1 MAASRRKP
9 NPIPLLEN
17 PFMSPDATHATPV
30 RTPKLGRAVRIGL
43 AVAVIATIA
52 GISVRAYD
60 YHRVVKWTDAQVT
73 PSVQLVTPEG
83 SGSSQPMT
91 LPGHL
96 DAWISAPIHARVS
109 GYLKSWSRDIG
120 SQVAAGQSLAE
131 IDTPELDQQYEQ
143 AKANL
148 ARAQANARLAVLTDK
163 RWKNLLTSNSVSKQE
178 ADEKAGEAEAAQAN
192 VLGAQADVDRIAALE
207 AFKHISAPFAGTV
220 TARNTDIG
228 DLISANS
235 ESTPALFTVS
245 DTSRMR
251 LYVEVPQGY
260 ADAIKPDMSV
270 QLDVPDHPGEQFTGH
285 LIGNSGAVNQVSG
298 SLLAQFEVDNP
309 KGALLP
315 GAYAEVHLPMS
326 GNSRTLTVPA
336 TTLIFRAQ
344 GPQVAVLGPGNKVV
358 LRDVHIAMDLGD
370 RLRIDKGLQPGDRV
384 INHPSDSLMQGDL
397 VQIGHTDADGAAKP
411 E

>member
-1 MAASRRKP
+1 
-9 NPIPLLEN
+9 
-17 PFMSPDATHATPV
+17 MSHDATIATPT
-30 RTPKLGRAVRIGL
+30 RTPRLGRAVRIGL
-43 AVAVIATIA
+43 AVAVLATIA

-60 YHRVVKWTDAQVT
+60 YHRVAKWTDAQLT
-73 PSVQLVTPEG
+73 PSVQVVSPENM
-83 SGSSQPMT
+83 SGLQGLT

-109 GYLKSWSRDIG
+109 GYIKSWSRDIG

-131 IDTPELDQQYEQ
+131 IDTPELDQQFEQ

-192 VLGAQADVDRIAALE
+192 VLAAQADVDRIAALE
-207 AFKHISAPFAGTV
+207 AFKHIVAPFAGTV

-235 ESTPALFTVS
+235 DSTPALFTVS
-245 DTSRMR
+245 DTTRMR
-251 LYVEVPQGY
+251 LYVQVPQGY
-260 ADAIKPDMSV
+260 ADAIKRDMSV

-285 LIGNSGAVNQVSG
+285 LIGNSGAVNQTTG

-309 KGALLP
+309 KGDLLP
-315 GAYAEVHLPMS
+315 GAYAEVHIPMS
-326 GNSRTLTVPA
+326 GNSQTLTVPA

-344 GPQVAVLGPGNKVV
+344 GPQMAVVGADNKVQ

-370 RLRIDKGLQPGDRV
+370 RLRIDKGLQAGDRV
-384 INHPSDSLMQGDL
+384 INHPADSLAQGDV
-397 VQIGHTDADGAAKP
+397 VQVAKN
-411 E
+411 EAVAKAE

>member
-1 MAASRRKP
+1 
-9 NPIPLLEN
+9 
-17 PFMSPDATHATPV
+17 MSHDATTIT

-43 AVAVIATIA
+43 GLAMLATIA

-60 YHRVVKWTDAQVT
+60 YRRVVQWTDAQVT
-73 PSVQLVTPEG
+73 PSVQLIVPEAAHG
-83 SGSSQPMT
+83 QQNMT

-120 SQVAAGQSLAE
+120 SQVASGQSLAE
-131 IDTPELDQQYEQ
+131 IDTPELDQQFEQ
-143 AKANL
+143 AKASL
-148 ARAQANARLAVLTDK
+148 ARAQANARLAALTDK
-163 RWKNLLTSNSVSKQE
+163 RWKNLLASNSVSKQE
-178 ADEKAGEAEAAQAN
+178 ADEKAGEAEVAQAN
-192 VLGAQADVDRIAALE
+192 VLGAQAEVDRIAALE
-207 AFKHISAPFAGTV
+207 AFKHIAAPFAGTL

-235 ESTPALFTVS
+235 EGAPALFTVS
-245 DTSRMR
+245 DTTRMR

-260 ADAIKPDMSV
+260 ADAIRPDMSV
-270 QLDVPDHPGEQFTGH
+270 QLDVPDHPGERFTGH
-285 LIGNSGAVNQVSG
+285 LIGNSGAVNPASG

-315 GAYAEVHLPMS
+315 GAYAEVHLPMAADQH
-326 GNSRTLTVPA
+326 TLTVPA

-344 GPQVAVLGPGNKVV
+344 GPQVAVVGADHKVV
-358 LRDVHIAMDLGD
+358 LRNVHIAMDLGD
-370 RLRIDKGLQPGDRV
+370 RLRIDQGLQPGDRV
-384 INHPSDSLMQGDL
+384 VNHPSDSLAQGDT
-397 VQIGHTDADGAAKP
+397 VQIARADRDGASRA

>member
-1 MAASRRKP
+1 
-9 NPIPLLEN
+9 
-17 PFMSPDATHATPV
+17 MSHDATLTPPA
-30 RTPKLGRAVRIGL
+30 RTPRLGRVVRIGIAL
-43 AVAVIATIA
+43 AVLGAIA

-60 YHRVVKWTDAQVT
+60 YHRVVTWTDAQVT

-83 SGSSQPMT
+83 SGGDQAMT

-109 GYLKSWSRDIG
+109 GYLKSWNRDIG
-120 SQVAAGQSLAE
+120 SQVAAGQSLAD
-131 IDTPELDQQYEQ
+131 IDTPELDQQFEQ

-148 ARAQANARLAVLTDK
+148 ARTQANARLAVLTDK
-163 RWKNLLTSNSVSKQE
+163 RWKNLLASNSVSKQE

-235 ESTPALFTVS
+235 ENAPALFTVS

-260 ADAIKPDMSV
+260 ADAIRPDMSV
-270 QLDVPDHPGEQFTGH
+270 KLDVPDHPGEQFTGR
-285 LIGNSGAVNQVSG
+285 LIGNSGAVNQASG

-309 KGALLP
+309 KGQLLP

-326 GNSRTLTVPA
+326 GNSHTLTVPA

-344 GPQVAVLGPGNKVV
+344 GPQVAVLGADNKVV
-358 LRDVHIAMDLGD
+358 LRNVHIAMDLGD

-384 INHPSDSLMQGDL
+384 INHPTDSLAQGDA
-397 VQIGHTDADGAAKP
+397 VQVARADNDAAKA

>member
-1 MAASRRKP
+1 
-9 NPIPLLEN
+9 
-17 PFMSPDATHATPV
+17 MSHDATLTPPA
-30 RTPKLGRAVRIGL
+30 RTPRLGRVVRICIAL
-43 AVAVIATIA
+43 AALGAIA

-60 YHRVVKWTDAQVT
+60 YHRVVTWTDAQVT
-73 PSVQLVTPEG
+73 PSVQLVTPEA
-83 SGSSQPMT
+83 SGGDQAMT

-109 GYLKSWSRDIG
+109 GYLKSWNRDIG
-120 SQVAAGQSLAE
+120 SQVAAGQSLAD
-131 IDTPELDQQYEQ
+131 IDTPELDQQFEQ

-148 ARAQANARLAVLTDK
+148 ARTQANARLAVLTDK
-163 RWKNLLTSNSVSKQE
+163 RWKNLLASNSVSKQE

-235 ESTPALFTVS
+235 ENAPALFTVS

-260 ADAIKPDMSV
+260 ADAIRPDMSV
-270 QLDVPDHPGEQFTGH
+270 KLDVPDHPGEQFTGR
-285 LIGNSGAVNQVSG
+285 LIGNSGAVNQASG

-309 KGALLP
+309 KGQLLP

-326 GNSRTLTVPA
+326 GNSHTLTVPA

-344 GPQVAVLGPGNKVV
+344 GPQVAVLGADNKVV
-358 LRDVHIAMDLGD
+358 LRNVHIAMDLGD

-384 INHPSDSLMQGDL
+384 INHPTDSLAQGDA
-397 VQIGHTDADGAAKP
+397 VQVARADNDAAKA

>member
-1 MAASRRKP
+1 MSHDAS
-9 NPIPLLEN
+9 II
-17 PFMSPDATHATPV
+17 T

-43 AVAVIATIA
+43 ALAVIATVA
-52 GISVRAYD
+52 GVSVRAYD
-60 YHRVVKWTDAQVT
+60 YHHVVAWTHAQVT
-73 PSVQLVTPEG
+73 PSVQLVTPE
-83 SGSSQPMT
+83 SGHGLQAMT

-131 IDTPELDQQYEQ
+131 IDTPELDQQFEQ
-143 AKANL
+143 AKASL
-148 ARAQANARLAVLTDK
+148 VRAQANARLAVLTDK
-163 RWKNLLTSNSVSKQE
+163 RWKNLLASNSVSKQE

-207 AFKHISAPFAGTV
+207 AFKHITAPFAGTV
-220 TARNTDIG
+220 TARSTDIG
-228 DLISANS
+228 DLISANN
-235 ESTPALFTVS
+235 ESSPALFTVS
-245 DTSRMR
+245 DTTRMR

-260 ADAIKPDMSV
+260 ADAIRPDMSV

-285 LIGNSGAVNQVSG
+285 LIGNSGAVNQASG

-309 KGALLP
+309 RGELLP
-315 GAYAEVHLPMS
+315 GAYAEVHLPMAA
-326 GNSRTLTVPA
+326 NNHTLTVPA

-344 GPQVAVLGPGNKVV
+344 GPQVAVVDAHNKVV
-358 LRDVHIAMDLGD
+358 LRNVHIAMDLGD
-370 RLRIDKGLQPGDRV
+370 RLRIDKGLQAGDRV
-384 INHPSDSLMQGDL
+384 INHPSDSLAQGDA
-397 VQIGHTDADGAAKP
+397 VQIALADDDAGKA

>member
-1 MAASRRKP
+1 MP
-9 NPIPLLEN
+9 H
-17 PFMSPDATHATPV
+17 DATTIATPT
-30 RTPKLGRAVRIGL
+30 RTPRLGRMVRIGL
-43 AVAVIATIA
+43 AAAVVATIT
-52 GISVRAYD
+52 GLSVRAYD
-60 YHRVVKWTDAQVT
+60 YHRVTQWTDAQLT
-73 PSVQLVTPEG
+73 PSVQVVTPES
-83 SGSSQPMT
+83 SGGHQAMT

-109 GYLKSWSRDIG
+109 GYLKTWTRDIG
-120 SQVAAGQSLAE
+120 SKVTAGESLAE

-148 ARAQANARLAVLTDK
+148 ARAQANARLAALTDK

-192 VLGAQADVDRIAALE
+192 VLAAQADLDRIAALE
-207 AFKHISAPFAGTV
+207 AFKHIVAPFNGTV

-228 DLISANS
+228 DLISANGDS
-235 ESTPALFTVS
+235 SSPLFTVS
-245 DTSRMR
+245 DTTRMR
-251 LYVEVPQGY
+251 LYVQVPQGY

-270 QLDVPDHPGEQFTGH
+270 QLDVPDHPGEQFMGH
-285 LIGNSGAVNQVSG
+285 LIGNSGAVGQATG

-309 KGALLP
+309 KGDLLP
-315 GAYAEVHLPMS
+315 GAYAEVHIPMS
-326 GNSRTLTVPA
+326 GNDRTLTVPA

-344 GPQVAVLGPGNKVV
+344 GPQVAVVGADNKVT

-370 RLRIDKGLQPGDRV
+370 RLRIDKGLAPGDRV
-384 INHPSDSLMQGDL
+384 INHPSDSLAQGDA
-397 VQIGHTDADGAAKP
+397 VQVTKDASVAKA

>member
-1 MAASRRKP
+1 
-9 NPIPLLEN
+9 
-17 PFMSPDATHATPV
+17 MSHDATTIATPA
-30 RTPKLGRAVRIGL
+30 RRRLGRAVRIGL
-43 AVAVIATIA
+43 AVAVLATIA

-60 YHRVVKWTDAQVT
+60 YHRVAKWTDAQLT
-73 PSVQLVTPEG
+73 PSVQVVTPESMG
-83 SGSSQPMT
+83 GLQGLT

-109 GYLKSWSRDIG
+109 GYIKSWSRDIG

-131 IDTPELDQQYEQ
+131 IDTPELDQQFEQ

-192 VLGAQADVDRIAALE
+192 VLAAQADVDRIAALE
-207 AFKHISAPFAGTV
+207 AFKHIVAPFAGTV

-235 ESTPALFTVS
+235 DSTPALFTVS
-245 DTSRMR
+245 DTTRMR
-251 LYVEVPQGY
+251 LYVQVPQGY
-260 ADAIKPDMSV
+260 ADAIKPNMSV

-285 LIGNSGAVNQVSG
+285 LIGNSGAVSQTTG

-309 KGALLP
+309 KGDLLP
-315 GAYAEVHLPMS
+315 GAYAEVHIPMS
-326 GNSRTLTVPA
+326 GNSQTLTVPA
-336 TTLIFRAQ
+336 TALIFRAQ
-344 GPQVAVLGPGNKVV
+344 GPQMAVVGPDNKVQ

-370 RLRIDKGLQPGDRV
+370 RLRIDKGLKAEDRV
-384 INHPSDSLMQGDL
+384 INHPADSLAQGDA
-397 VQIGHTDADGAAKP
+397 VQVAKNEAAAKA

>member
-1 MAASRRKP
+1 
-9 NPIPLLEN
+9 
-17 PFMSPDATHATPV
+17 MSHDATNATPV

-43 AVAVIATIA
+43 AVAVLATIA

-73 PSVQLVTPEG
+73 PSVQVVTPES
-83 SGSSQPMT
+83 SGGLQGLT

-96 DAWISAPIHARVS
+96 DAWISAPIHARVG
-109 GYLKSWSRDIG
+109 GYLKSWSSDIG
-120 SQVAAGQSLAE
+120 SQVTAGQSLAE
-131 IDTPELDQQYEQ
+131 IDTPELDQQFEQ

-148 ARAQANARLAVLTDK
+148 ARAQANARLAALTDK

-192 VLGAQADVDRIAALE
+192 VLAVRADVDRIAALE

-251 LYVEVPQGY
+251 LYVQVPQGY
-260 ADAIKPDMSV
+260 ADAIKPDMNV
-270 QLDVPDHPGEQFTGH
+270 QLDVPDHPGEQFTGR
-285 LIGNSGAVNQVSG
+285 LIGNSGAVSQATG

-315 GAYAEVHLPMS
+315 GAYAEVHIPVTGS
-326 GNSRTLTVPA
+326 SQTLTVPA

-344 GPQVAVLGPGNKVV
+344 GPQVAVVGTDNKVS

-370 RLRIDKGLQPGDRV
+370 HLRIDKGLQPGDRV
-384 INHPSDSLMQGDL
+384 INHPSDSLAQGD
-397 VQIGHTDADGAAKP
+397 VVEIAHADADNVAKRN
-411 E
+411 

>member
-1 MAASRRKP
+1 
-9 NPIPLLEN
+9 
-17 PFMSPDATHATPV
+17 MSHDATLATPT
-30 RTPKLGRAVRIGL
+30 RTPKLRRAVRIGL
-43 AVAVIATIA
+43 AVAVLATIA

-60 YHRVVKWTDAQVT
+60 YHRVVKWTDAQIT
-73 PSVQLVTPEG
+73 PTVQLVTVEG
-83 SGSSQPMT
+83 SGDHQAMT

-109 GYLKSWSRDIG
+109 GYLKSWSLDIG
-120 SQVAAGQSLAE
+120 SQVTAGQSLAE
-131 IDTPELDQQYEQ
+131 IDTPELDQQFEQ

-163 RWKNLLTSNSVSKQE
+163 RWKNLLASNSVSKQE

-207 AFKHISAPFAGTV
+207 AFKHITAPFAGTV

-235 ESTPALFTVS
+235 ESTPPLFTVS

-251 LYVEVPQGY
+251 LYVQVPQGY

-270 QLDVPDHPGEQFTGH
+270 QLDVPDHPGEQFTGR
-285 LIGNSGAVNQVSG
+285 LIGNSGAVNQISG

-315 GAYAEVHLPMS
+315 GAYAEVHLPMT
-326 GNSRTLTVPA
+326 GNSHTLTVPA

-344 GPQVAVLGPGNKVV
+344 GPQVAVVGADNKVA

-384 INHPSDSLMQGDL
+384 INHPSDSLMQGDV
-397 VQIGHTDADGAAKP
+397 VQIARASADAAKP

>member
-1 MAASRRKP
+1 
-9 NPIPLLEN
+9 
-17 PFMSPDATHATPV
+17 MSHDATIATPT

-43 AVAVIATIA
+43 AVAVLATIA

-60 YHRVVKWTDAQVT
+60 YHRVVKWTNAQIT
-73 PSVQLVTPEG
+73 PSVQLVTAEG
-83 SGSSQPMT
+83 GGNGQAMT

-109 GYLKSWSRDIG
+109 GYIKSWSSDIG
-120 SQVAAGQSLAE
+120 SQVVAGQSLAE
-131 IDTPELDQQYEQ
+131 IDTPELDQQFEQ

-192 VLGAQADVDRIAALE
+192 VLAAQADVDRIAALE
-207 AFKHISAPFAGTV
+207 AFKHITAPFAGTV

-235 ESTPALFTVS
+235 ENTPSLFTVS
-245 DTSRMR
+245 DTTRMR
-251 LYVEVPQGY
+251 LYVQVPQGY
-260 ADAIKPDMSV
+260 ADSIKPNMSV
-270 QLDVPDHPGEQFTGH
+270 QLDVPDHPGEQFTGR

-315 GAYAEVHLPMS
+315 GAYAEVHLPMAA
-326 GNSRTLTVPA
+326 NSHTMTVPA

-344 GPQVAVLGPGNKVV
+344 GPQVAVVGADNKVV

-384 INHPSDSLMQGDL
+384 VNHPSDSLAQGDV
-397 VQIGHTDADGAAKP
+397 VQIAGADTDGAAKP

>member
-1 MAASRRKP
+1 MSHDA
-9 NPIPLLEN
+9 PI
-17 PFMSPDATHATPV
+17 ATPS

-43 AVAVIATIA
+43 ALAVLATIA

-60 YHRVVKWTDAQVT
+60 YHRVVKWTDAQVVPT
-73 PSVQLVTPEG
+73 VQLIAPE
-83 SGSSQPMT
+83 SGAGRDAMT

-109 GYLKSWSRDIG
+109 GYLKSWSQDIG
-120 SQVAAGQSLAE
+120 SQVTAGESLAE
-131 IDTPELDQQYEQ
+131 IDTPELDQQFEQ
-143 AKANL
+143 AKAGL

-192 VLGAQADVDRIAALE
+192 VLAAQADVDRIAALE
-207 AFKHISAPFAGTV
+207 AFKHITAPFAGTV

-235 ESTPALFTVS
+235 ENSPSLFTVS

-260 ADAIKPDMSV
+260 ADAIHPGMSV

-285 LIGNSGAVNQVSG
+285 LIGNSGAVNQASG
-298 SLLAQFEVDNP
+298 ALLAQFEVDNA
-309 KGALLP
+309 KGTLLP
-315 GAYAEVHLPMS
+315 GAYAEVHLPMAD
-326 GNSRTLTVPA
+326 NSRTMTVPA
-336 TTLIFRAQ
+336 TVLIFRAQ
-344 GPQVAVLGPGNKVV
+344 GPQVAVLGADGKVQ
-358 LRDVHIAMDLGD
+358 LRNVHIALDLGD
-370 RLRIDKGLQPGDRV
+370 RLQIDQGLLPGDRV
-384 INHPSDSLMQGDL
+384 INHPSDSLMQGDH
-397 VQIGHTDADGAAKP
+397 VQVAKAADSKAKA
-411 E
+411 EQ

>member
-1 MAASRRKP
+1 MP
-9 NPIPLLEN
+9 H
-17 PFMSPDATHATPV
+17 DTTTATPA

-43 AVAVIATIA
+43 VVAVVATVA

-73 PSVQLVTPEG
+73 PTVQITAPES
-83 SGSSQPMT
+83 SGGRQGLT

-109 GYLKSWSRDIG
+109 GYLKGWSRDIG
-120 SQVAAGQSLAE
+120 SQVSAGQSLAE
-131 IDTPELDQQYEQ
+131 IDTPELDQQFEQ

-192 VLGAQADVDRIAALE
+192 VLAAQADVDRIAALE
-207 AFKHISAPFAGTV
+207 AFKHITAPFAGTV

-228 DLISANS
+228 DLISANND
-235 ESTPALFTVS
+235 STPPLFTVS
-245 DTSRMR
+245 DTTRMR
-251 LYVEVPQGY
+251 LYVQVPQGY
-260 ADAIKPDMSV
+260 ADAIKADMTV

-285 LIGNSGAVNQVSG
+285 LIGNSGAVSQTTG

-309 KGALLP
+309 KGDLLP
-315 GAYAEVHLPMS
+315 GAYAEVHIPMTGS
-326 GNSRTLTVPA
+326 SQTLTVPA

-344 GPQVAVLGPGNKVV
+344 GPQVAVVGTDNKVV

-384 INHPSDSLMQGDL
+384 INHPSDSLAQGDV
-397 VQIGHTDADGAAKP
+397 VQIVRADTNDAAKP

>member
-1 MAASRRKP
+1 
-9 NPIPLLEN
+9 
-17 PFMSPDATHATPV
+17 MSHDAITVAPA
-30 RTPKLGRAVRIGL
+30 RTPKPGKAVRMGL
-43 AVAVIATIA
+43 AVAVLATIA

-60 YHRVVKWTDAQVT
+60 YHRVVKWTDAQIT
-73 PSVQLVTPEG
+73 PSVQVVTPET
-83 SGSSQPMT
+83 SGGHQGLT

-109 GYLKSWSRDIG
+109 GYLRTWSRDIG

-163 RWKNLLTSNSVSKQE
+163 RWKNLLASNSVSRQE

-192 VLGAQADVDRIAALE
+192 VLAAQADVDRIAALE
-207 AFKHISAPFAGTV
+207 AFKHITAPFAGTV

-235 ESTPALFTVS
+235 DSTPALFTIS
-245 DTSRMR
+245 DTTRMR
-251 LYVEVPQGY
+251 LYVQVPQGY

-270 QLDVPDHPGEQFTGH
+270 QLDVPDHPGEQFTGR
-285 LIGNSGAVNQVSG
+285 LIGNSGAVSQATG

-309 KGALLP
+309 KGDLLP
-315 GAYAEVHLPMS
+315 GAYAEVHIPMT
-326 GNSRTLTVPA
+326 GNSQTLTVPA

-344 GPQVAVLGPGNKVV
+344 GPQMAVVGADNKVV

-370 RLRIDKGLQPGDRV
+370 HLRIDKGLKAGDRV
-384 INHPSDSLMQGDL
+384 INHPSDSLTQGDV
-397 VQIGHTDADGAAKP
+397 VQVARADAAGTTKA